1 MNRGTMQV
9 TARRNAPEGA
19 LFKGP
24 RLAAGR
30 WQTLRFV
37 FDQREAYLEVDGVKG
52 EVQRFGDWQSNPCAA
67 GLGRLG
73 ASGLK
78 DVQGMGGF
86 KGRIAHLRVEPR

>member
-1 MNRGTMQV
+1 MS
-9 TARRNAPEGA
+9 ARCNAPEGV

-24 RLAAGR
+24 RLVAGH
-30 WQTLRFV
+30 WQTLRFF

-86 KGRIAHLRVEPR
+86 KGRIAYLRVEPR